1 MNENNTIDESMNENR
16 KMSISTDYVSLF
28 WTPSIINNMNQVNRF
43 KLYILLYLIITIIFI
58 INKG

>member
-28 WTPSIINNMNQVNRF
+28 WAPSIINNMNQVNRF
-43 KLYILLYLIITIIFI
+43 KLYILLYLIITIICI